1 MKNDPILIIED
12 LKKSFVQRII
22 NRRGQ
27 TEGKKHFLIEGLDL
41 EIPRGYITA
50 LIGAN
55 GAGKTTLFN
64 IISGFM
70 KADSGSIR
78 FCTDKSEQQLLQMP
92 PYRITRKGIGRMFQD
107 NHLFLELSVLDNM
120 LVASADKFAE
130 KPFVSLLKSKLHKR
144 HESVRK
150 KQAIQIFRDLFGEE
164 SPFEVNI
171 HKPAG
176 TLSYGQQRLLGLARL
191 FMGNYQLIL
200 LDEPTAGVSPSII
213 QEAIAIIRRLVKE
226 KGVTIFLI
234 EHNMQVVQELAD
246 FCSFVCDGEITA
258 FGTPVD
264 VIGNDEVRR
273 KYLGA

>member
-1 MKNDPILIIED
+1 MKNGSILIIED
-12 LKKSFVQRII
+12 LKKSFVQRVI

-27 TEGKKHFLIEGLDL
+27 TEGKKHFLIEDLDL

-64 IISGFM
+64 IISGFLE
-70 KADSGSIR
+70 ADSGSIMFHANDSKR
-78 FCTDKSEQQLLQMP
+78 QLLHMSP
-92 PYRITRKGIGRMFQD
+92 HRITRRGIGRMFQD
-107 NHLFLELSVLDNM
+107 NHLFLELSVMDNM
-120 LVASADKFAE
+120 LVAAADRFAE
-130 KPFVSLLKSKLHKR
+130 KPFVSLFKSKQHNQ
-144 HESVRK
+144 HENARRD
-150 KQAIQIFRDLFGEE
+150 QAIQVFRDLFGAE
-164 SPFEVNI
+164 SPFENNK

-213 QEAIAIIRRLVKE
+213 QQAMAIIRRLVEE

-246 FCSFVCDGEITA
+246 FCSFVSDGEITA
-258 FGTPVD
+258 FGTPAD